1 MKIVN
6 ANTIQNGEKE
16 FIDAINAELDWVSI
30 EKMIM
35 EKHKLQLQDEVVYR
49 DGDIIVHNDEIAY
62 KLDFDI
68 TVSMSLLFNRKGECL
83 EIDTPGG
90 VEKEGQPLAGD
101 DLSEA
106 EYADDALEK
115 RADAVKNDVNPE
127 FDIHRDLDE
136 TSNIEERSTEGA
148 EMEFQEDLDLGGF
161 DEGDPEVFDGETP
174 SSHELPENKNWSK
187 VAPGLAAMIDDI
199 NQES

>member
-62 KLDFDI
+62 RLDFDI
-68 TVSMSLLFNRKGECL
+68 TVSMSLLFNRNGECL
-83 EIDTPGG
+83 EIDTPSG
-90 VEKEGQPLAGD
+90 VEKEGEPFAGA
-101 DLSEA
+101 DLSGV
-106 EYADDALEK
+106 EYVDGALEK
-115 RADAVKNDVNPE
+115 RVDTVRDDANSELVID
-127 FDIHRDLDE
+127 RDLDD
-136 TSNIEERSTEGA
+136 TSNIDALYTEGS
-148 EMEFQEDLDLGGF
+148 EMDLHEDLGGI
-161 DEGDPEVFDGETP
+161 DEGDAEAFDGETP
-174 SSHELPENKNWSK
+174 SSQELPENKNWSK

-199 NQES
+199 NQDS